1 MFKDSNDTVAR
12 EAYLSTLHA
21 AGGARVAAGDVAVP
35 VPVPILVAL
44 QETFIL
50 HEVDLFVR
58 RCRRSSDECAEA
70 AAENSKH
77 HLDPVVGG
85 TASWES

>member
-1 MFKDSNDTVAR
+1 MCKDSNDTVAR
-12 EAYLSTLHA
+12 EPYLSTLHA

-35 VPVPILVAL
+35 VPVPILVAR

-58 RCRRSSDECAEA
+58 PCRRSSNEWAG
-70 AAENSKH
+70 ENSKKKH